1 MCSQRPLALVPTGPA
16 LVPNPRKPLDEC
28 CGAADTSSDF
38 EAEDYRQSAAP
49 GTCVVCVWLPVGAKA
64 RHGGGTRPRL
74 TIAPDRAYQRG
85 VDVQVPQG
93 SACRDP
99 SSGLAVDACCSTLK
113 LSGFAH
119 ALWFLELYFLDPKL
133 EDCTPNCHRCPL
145 SFFRL

>member
-38 EAEDYRQSAAP
+38 EAEDYTDSPQLRVRALFAC
-49 GTCVVCVWLPVGAKA
+49 GCVGANA

-74 TIAPDRAYQRG
+74 AIAPDRACQRG

-93 SACRDP
+93 GACRDP

-113 LSGFAH
+113 RSGSAH
-119 ALWFLELYFLDPKL
+119 ALWFLELYFLDPEL
-133 EDCTPNCHRCPL
+133 EECTPSCHRCPL
-145 SFFRL
+145 GLFRL